1 MLEIDARGDVV
12 EVEDLGAASLLE
24 LAKAVNHRE
33 RIETRNKLRL
43 AYQWCVL
50 HPATEESGVE
60 TPVGPSL
67 SGLAGAESLGGEG
80 TPLVAAF
87 APEPLAAA
95 WGVSPPSA
103 AGLLAD
109 VLDLVHRLPKLWARV
124 DALDISAWTARRI
137 AQLTHTLSHEAAA
150 YVDERLS
157 VSDLGWTVIEASVA
171 QAVANFHPDQ
181 VEARERRGKHAWD
194 VRLEERRATGFD
206 GTSDLSASGD
216 TLDLRKF
223 YDLVCH
229 EAGVLGALGDSD
241 PLGARKAKA
250 LGVIADRQASLNL
263 RALDLA
269 AGEFSDPGRR
279 AGAPEPSA
287 KTRLYV
293 HLDLH
298 ELDDLMAVGAV
309 ERLGP
314 ATIGKIREWVG
325 HSQVTIVP
333 VVDRGRLDGVDRH
346 DPPAWMR
353 ELVILRD
360 PHCVFPGCARDSRA
374 CDLDHI
380 IPYDPGDETA
390 PGPPGQTSPD
400 GLAPLCRRH
409 HRLKTHGRWRYSR
422 APDGDYIWTDPYGG
436 THRVTPGG
444 TLSFWTN

>member
-12 EVEDLGAASLLE
+12 EVEDLGAAGLLE
-24 LAKAVNHRE
+24 LANAVSVRE

-43 AYQWCVL
+43 AHQWCVL
-50 HPATEESGVE
+50 HPATEDSGVE
-60 TPVGPSL
+60 TPAGPNL
-67 SGLAGAESLGGEG
+67 CGLTTAESLGGEG

-87 APEPLAAA
+87 APEPFAAA
-95 WGVSPPSA
+95 LGVSPSSA
-103 AGLLAD
+103 SALLAD
-109 VLDLVHRLPKLWARV
+109 VLDLIHRLPKLWARV
-124 DALDISAWTARRI
+124 DALDISAWKARRI
-137 AQLTHTLSHEAAA
+137 AQLTHTLSQEAAA

-157 VSDLGWTVIEASVA
+157 VSDLGGTFIEAAVA
-171 QAVANFHPDQ
+171 QAVASFHPDE
-181 VEARERRGKHAWD
+181 VDARERRGKHAWD
-194 VRLEERRATGFD
+194 VRLEERRAAGFD
-206 GTSDLSASGD
+206 GTSDLSATGD

-263 RALDLA
+263 GALDLA
-269 AGEFSDPGRR
+269 TGELSDPAPRT
-279 AGAPEPSA
+279 GAPAPSA

-298 ELDDLMAVGAV
+298 ELDDLTAVGAV

-314 ATIGKIREWVG
+314 ATIGRIREWVG

-333 VVDRGRLDGVDRH
+333 VVDRGRSEGVDPH
-346 DPPAWMR
+346 EPPAWMR

-360 PHCVFPGCARDSRA
+360 PHCVFPGCERDSRA

-422 APDGDYIWTDPYGG
+422 APNGGYTWTDPYGH
-436 THRVTPGG
+436 THRVTPSG
-444 TLSFWTN
+444 TLSYWNN